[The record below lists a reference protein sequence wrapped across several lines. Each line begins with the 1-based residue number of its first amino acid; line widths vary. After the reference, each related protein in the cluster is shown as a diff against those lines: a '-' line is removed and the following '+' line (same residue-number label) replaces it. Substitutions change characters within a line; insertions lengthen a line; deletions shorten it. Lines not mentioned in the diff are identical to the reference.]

1 MEYIEKTPLKRKKS
15 KGDEVMKQ
23 MIQPEF
29 IKLQATAS
37 SQQGVFQ
44 TIADI
49 AVANGIVNSAEAVV
63 EGLKAREEESTTGFQ
78 EGFAIPHTQVDEV
91 KKPAI
96 IIVRTETGIE
106 WESFDGKPA
115 FFFLSLLIP
124 KSEAGTTHLQALSA
138 LSRALINEEIRQ
150 AMLTAT
156 TEIELAHIVSQ
167 AISGED
173 D

>member
-1 MEYIEKTPLKRKKS
+1 MKK
-15 KGDEVMKQ
+15 
-23 MIQPEF
+23 MIQPAY
-29 IKLQATAS
+29 IQLQATAT

-49 AVANGIVNSAEAVV
+49 AVANGIASSQEAIV
-63 EGLKAREEESTTGFQ
+63 EGLKAREKESTTGFQ
-78 EGFAIPHTQVDEV
+78 EGFAIPHTQAEEV
-91 KKPAI
+91 SQPAI
-96 IIVRTETGIE
+96 IIVRTETGVD
-106 WESFDGKPA
+106 WESFDGKPT

-138 LSRALINEEIRQ
+138 LSRALINEDIRQ
-150 AMLTAT
+150 AMLRAT
-156 TEIELAHIVSQ
+156 TSTELATIISQ

>member
-1 MEYIEKTPLKRKKS
+1 
-15 KGDEVMKQ
+15 MKQ
-23 MIQPEF
+23 IIQPAC
-29 IKLQATAS
+29 IQLQATAT

-44 TIADI
+44 AIADI
-49 AVANGIVNSAEAVV
+49 AVANGIAQSAEAIVA
-63 EGLKAREEESTTGFQ
+63 GLKAREKESTTGFQ

-91 KKPAI
+91 NQPAI
-96 IIVRTETGIE
+96 IIVRTEMGIE

-138 LSRALINEEIRQ
+138 LSRALINEETRQ
-150 AMLTAT
+150 SMLTAT
-156 TEIELAHIVSQ
+156 TPIELANIVSQ